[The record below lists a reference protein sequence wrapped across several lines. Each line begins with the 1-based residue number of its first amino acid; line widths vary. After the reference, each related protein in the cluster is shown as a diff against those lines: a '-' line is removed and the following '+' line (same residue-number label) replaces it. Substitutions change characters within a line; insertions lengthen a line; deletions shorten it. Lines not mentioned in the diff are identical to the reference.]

1 MDIKKAANEVFVMGR
16 NASVAAANT
25 VAMHLWREEERT
37 RDNGKGIAAA
47 VFGTMNAILKKGGHM
62 EFGRDEWEGF
72 YEFTGL
78 PKVTKSK
85 VCDAK
90 ANAFLA
96 GLDL

>member
-1 MDIKKAANEVFVMGR
+1 MDITNAAREVFVKGR
-16 NASVAAANT
+16 NASMDAAYT
-25 VAMHLWREEERT
+25 VATHLWREEERI

-62 EFGRDEWEGF
+62 EFGRDEWDAF
-72 YEFTGL
+72 YAWTGL

-85 VCDAK
+85 ACDQK

-96 GLDL
+96 GLSL

>member
-1 MDIKKAANEVFVMGR
+1 MDINNAAKEVFVKGR
-16 NASVAAANT
+16 NASLDAANT

-37 RDNGKGIAAA
+37 RSNGKGIAAA

-62 EFGRDEWEGF
+62 EFGRDEWDAF
-72 YEFTGL
+72 YSFTGL

-85 VCDAK
+85 ACDKK

-96 GLDL
+96 GLSL